1 MNYTKYTF
9 DCIPSTQD
17 FLREKRALGENAVAV
32 ARKQSGGK
40 GTKGRSFESREG
52 GLWLSILLFDEG
64 VPAQDGFLMMAR
76 SAVAVCKTLEG
87 YGLQPKIK
95 WANDVLVGGK
105 KICGVLTENVCRG
118 NFIVST
124 LFGIG
129 LNVNN
134 SLGEDLQDI
143 ATTLREQTGV
153 EYDLQEVEERLL
165 AHFFAPLTFSEYV
178 ERLAFLGEEI
188 AFCVGDDEFTATLV
202 GVSERGELLLEQDG
216 QRIKY
221 AYGEISLKKGR
232 KKA

>member
-1 MNYTKYTF
+1 MKYTKYRF

-76 SAVAVCKTLEG
+76 SAVAVCKTLED

-95 WANDVLVGGK
+95 WANDVLVAGK

-118 NFIVST
+118 NRIAST

-129 LNVNN
+129 LNINN
-134 SLGEDLQDI
+134 TLGEELQNI
-143 ATTLREQTGV
+143 ATTLRAQTGK
-153 EYDLQEVEERLL
+153 EHDLQEVEERLL
-165 AHFFAPLTFSEYV
+165 AHFFADFSFQEYAK
-178 ERLAFLGEEI
+178 RLAFLGQEI
-188 AFCVGDDEFTATLV
+188 AFCVGDNTFAATLL
-202 GVSERGELLLEQDG
+202 GVSERGELLLSVDG
-216 QRIKY
+216 QKVKY
-221 AYGEISLKKGR
+221 AYGEISLTKGR
-232 KKA
+232 EGV

>member
-1 MNYTKYTF
+1 MKYKKYQF

-17 FLREKRALGENAVAV
+17 FLREKRALSENAVAV

-118 NFIVST
+118 NFIAST

-134 SLGEDLQDI
+134 TLGEDLQDI
-143 ATTLREQTGV
+143 ATTLHKETGV
-153 EYDLQEVEERLL
+153 EHDLQEVEERLL
-165 AHFFAPLTFSEYV
+165 AHFFAPFAFSEYA
-178 ERLAFLGEEI
+178 ERLAFLGKEI
-188 AFCVGDDEFTATLV
+188 AFCVGEEEFAATLV
-202 GVSERGELLLEQDG
+202 GVNERGELLLEKDG
-216 QRIKY
+216 RVARY

-232 KKA
+232 EKA

>member
-1 MNYTKYTF
+1 MNYKKYRF

-76 SAVAVCKTLEG
+76 SAVAVCKTLED

-95 WANDVLVGGK
+95 WANDVLVAGK

-129 LNVNN
+129 ININN
-134 SLGEDLQDI
+134 TLGDDLQEI

-153 EYDLQEVEERLL
+153 EHDLQEVEQRLL
-165 AHFFAPLTFSEYV
+165 SHFFAPFAFSEYA
-178 ERLAFLGEEI
+178 ERLALLGEEI
-188 AFCVGDDEFTATLV
+188 AFCVGENTFAATLL

-216 QRIKY
+216 RAVRY

-232 KKA
+232 EKV

>member
-1 MNYTKYTF
+1 MKYQEYRF
-9 DCIPSTQD
+9 DSIPSTQD

-32 ARKQSGGK
+32 ARSQSGGK

-52 GLWLSILLFDEG
+52 GLWLSILLFHEG
-64 VPAQDGFLMMAR
+64 VLAQDGFLMMAR
-76 SAVAVCKTLEG
+76 SAVAVCKTLED

-95 WANDVLVGGK
+95 WANDVFVAGK

-118 NFIVST
+118 NLITST

-134 SLGEDLQDI
+134 ALGEELQNI

-153 EYDLQEVEERLL
+153 EYDLQEVEGRLL
-165 AHFFAPLTFSEYV
+165 AHFFAPFAFSEYV

-188 AFCVGDDEFTATLV
+188 AFCVGESTFVATLL
-202 GVSERGELLLEQDG
+202 GVSERGELLLEVDG
-216 QRIKY
+216 RSVKY
-221 AYGEISLKKGR
+221 AYGEISLSKGWER
-232 KKA
+232 A